1 MALTQNQAIASMA
14 INAILNNPNTLLPE
28 VTPIKETRLIQ
39 TVNRHGVTVFKE
51 SWHQEDRE
59 ED

>member
-14 INAILNNPNTLLPE
+14 INAILNNPNTQMVEAP
-28 VTPIKETRLIQ
+28 VKNTRLIQ
-39 TVNRHGVTVFKE
+39 TVDRQGVLIFKE
-51 SWHQEDRE
+51 SWHQEVRE

>member
-14 INAILNNPNTLLPE
+14 INAILNNPNTQMVE
-28 VTPIKETRLIQ
+28 AVKNTKNTRLIQ
-39 TVNRHGVTVFKE
+39 TVNRQGVLIFKE
-51 SWHQEDRE
+51 SWHQDRE

>member
-14 INAILNNPNTLLPE
+14 INAILNNPNTQMVEAP
-28 VTPIKETRLIQ
+28 VKNTRLIQ
-39 TVNRHGVTVFKE
+39 TVDRQGVLIFKQ
-51 SWHQEDRE
+51 SRHQEVRE

>member
-14 INAILNNPNTLLPE
+14 INAILNNPNTQMVEAP
-28 VTPIKETRLIQ
+28 VKNTRLIQ
-39 TVNRHGVTVFKE
+39 TVDRQGVLIFKE

>member
-14 INAILNNPNTLLPE
+14 INAILNNPNTQMVEEP
-28 VTPIKETRLIQ
+28 VKNTRLIQ
-39 TVNRHGVTVFKE
+39 TVNRQGVLIFKE
-51 SWHQEDRE
+51 SWHQDRE

>member
-14 INAILNNPNTLLPE
+14 INAILNHPNTQMVEAP
-28 VTPIKETRLIQ
+28 VKNTRLIQ
-39 TVNRHGVTVFKE
+39 TVERQGVLIFKE
-51 SWHQEDRE
+51 SWHQEVRE

>member
-14 INAILNNPNTLLPE
+14 INAILHNPNTQMVEAP
-28 VTPIKETRLIQ
+28 VKNTRLIQ
-39 TVNRHGVTVFKE
+39 TVDRQGVLIFKE
-51 SWHQEDRE
+51 SWHQEVRE

>member
-14 INAILNNPNTLLPE
+14 INAILNNPNTQMVEAP
-28 VTPIKETRLIQ
+28 VKNTRLIQ
-39 TVNRHGVTVFKE
+39 TVNRQGVLIFKE
-51 SWHQEDRE
+51 SWHQDRE

>member
-14 INAILNNPNTLLPE
+14 INAILNHPNTQMVEAP
-28 VTPIKETRLIQ
+28 VKNTRLLQ
-39 TVNRHGVTVFKE
+39 TGNRQGVLIFKE
-51 SWHQEDRE
+51 SWHQDRE

>member
-14 INAILNNPNTLLPE
+14 INAMLNNPNTLLPE

-51 SWHQEDRE
+51 SWHQDRE

>member
-14 INAILNNPNTLLPE
+14 INAILNNPNTQMVEAP
-28 VTPIKETRLIQ
+28 VKNTRLIQ
-39 TVNRHGVTVFKE
+39 TVNRQGVLIFKE